1 MTAIRPVVCAALVLA
16 ISTAGAMTAAERR
29 VEAATAP
36 HLALGSAGKPVTV
49 HYVHQED
56 DNRDNRMLRMALDN
70 LKRTVAVCVEGRRRL
85 GQPAHPPAEFPDRFA
100 RGHSFEYAAPNRR
113 ITYAVSYL
121 AGLADDCSLREVE
134 QRTAR
139 LSSTKGDC
147 DIDLVHRT
155 ASGVCDAT
163 GHADAP
169 RAPVPARPSRA
180 QHDAAV
186 AAMRADPRMAA
197 QAALIDQLA
206 NAPVGPG
213 PRRTVA
219 GHECELIVG
228 FNGGVETCISREGS
242 FVPSTGTDGVTLMGN
257 MATFK
262 STAVEAKFDMPVDAA
277 IFTPYR
283 TGGYTITAERGR

>member
-1 MTAIRPVVCAALVLA
+1 MTAIRLAFCASLALAV
-16 ISTAGAMTAAERR
+16 SDAGAMTAAERR
-29 VEAATAP
+29 VQAATAP

-56 DNRDNRMLRMALDN
+56 DNRNNQFMRTALDN
-70 LKRTVAVCVEGRRRL
+70 LKRTVAVCVEGKRRL

-113 ITYAVSYL
+113 ITYNVGYL
-121 AGLADDCSLREVE
+121 TGMADDCSLSEVE
-134 QRTAR
+134 TRTAR
-139 LSSTKGDC
+139 LTSTKGDC

-169 RAPVPARPSRA
+169 RAPMPPRPSRA
-180 QHDAAV
+180 QHDAAM

-206 NAPVGPG
+206 NAPTGPG

-219 GHECELIVG
+219 GHECEMMTG
-228 FNGGVETCISREGS
+228 FGGGVGVCVSREGS
-242 FVPSTGTDGVTLMGN
+242 FVPSTGTDGIALMGN
-257 MATFK
+257 MANFK
-262 STAVEAKFDMPVDAA
+262 TTAVEAKFDIPVDAA

-283 TGGYTITAERGR
+283 AGGYTITAEPGQ